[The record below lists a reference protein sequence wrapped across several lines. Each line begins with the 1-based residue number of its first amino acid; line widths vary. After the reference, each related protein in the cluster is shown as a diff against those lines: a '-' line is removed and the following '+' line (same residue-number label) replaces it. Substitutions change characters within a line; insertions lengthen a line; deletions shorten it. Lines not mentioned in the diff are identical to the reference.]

1 MLQQYL
7 MRKIQETLKKDI
19 SNGYNKDKDGN
30 PVLVISAFFRGISWF
45 MLILGMIALGFCIFS
60 PELYVMEGI
69 DPGDIPVF
77 MYCISI
83 SLLLISL
90 QMLCYKVILEKDTL
104 IIRSLFKRRRIP
116 MEELRQGAMRTP
128 PRNVRSRYVAFA
140 TGTGRRVR
148 IVYVLT
154 QGGAAFIKVI
164 CSRIR
169 APFPKG
175 FSTIAQNASYSFPEK

>member
-69 DPGDIPVF
+69 DPGNIPVF

-90 QMLCYKVILEKDTL
+90 HMLCYKVILEKDAL
-104 IIRSLFKRRRIP
+104 IIRSLFRKRRIP
-116 MEELRQGAMRTP
+116 MEELRQGAMSAP
-128 PRNVRSRYVAFA
+128 PRNVRSRYIAFS
-140 TGTGRRVR
+140 TGSGRPVR
-148 IVYVLT
+148 IVYVTT

-175 FSTIAQNASYSFPEK
+175 FSTIAQNASYSFSEK